1 MEKLVN
7 AREAAN
13 LLGVCAQTI
22 YQKFEKG
29 EIPGYR
35 LGKALR
41 FDVQELKEFMR
52 CPASASTENETHT
65 LTGTKSE

>member
-1 MEKLVN
+1 MNKLVN

-41 FDVQELKEFMR
+41 FDVEELKNFMR
-52 CPASASTENETHT
+52 NSAISSAPQPENSAQQE
-65 LTGTKSE
+65 

>member
-1 MEKLVN
+1 MDKLVN

-13 LLGVCAQTI
+13 LLGVCAQPI

-41 FDVQELKEFMR
+41 FDAMELKKFMR
-52 CPASASTENETHT
+52 QAPNSSELENAEIQ
-65 LTGTKSE
+65 KQDQ